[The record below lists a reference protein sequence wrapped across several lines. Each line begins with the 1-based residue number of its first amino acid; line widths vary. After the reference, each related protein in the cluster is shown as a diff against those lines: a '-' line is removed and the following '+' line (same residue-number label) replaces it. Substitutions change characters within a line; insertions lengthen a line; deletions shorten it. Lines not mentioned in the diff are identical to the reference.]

1 MNNRPVDKVRGM
13 LDLLP
18 DERQAQAAIGEML
31 ATHIAS
37 YGYRV
42 IELPVLE
49 QTELYL
55 RKVGQ
60 EMVGK
65 LYAFRHHNR
74 DLCLRPELTASV
86 VRAFVAYYQNAG
98 LPLRLAYT
106 GPVFRYEAPGK
117 GRYRQFT
124 EVGVELLGAGQPTA
138 DAEVIH
144 VAAAGLERLGLRD
157 YQVVIG
163 HIGIAQAFLAGLA
176 LDERVRDWLTWSME
190 DLRRH
195 DAEQMHHALDGML
208 PGRHR
213 SAETREI
220 GDIDAPALDAALAA
234 AGAATGW
241 GALPPEEAEQVVLRV
256 LRGAGFDLSGS
267 RRTPEEIARR
277 LVGKL
282 TQRRGNADVE
292 RALGFLRRLARLR
305 GAPDAVLADLRSLLA
320 EERLADD
327 AVRQVE
333 ALLADLDAYGL
344 PRERITLDAGL
355 GRGLHFYTG
364 IIFEIYDGPAQ
375 LAGGGRYD
383 DLATVLG
390 ARERTPACGFAYG
403 LERVVEVLQERGL
416 APAPALDRPDVLV
429 CAVSPA
435 ESAYAIRVAQALR
448 GSGRR
453 VELDVRQRGV
463 RANLEAAN
471 RRTIPFVAIVG
482 EAEQRDE
489 TYVWRD
495 MTARAEERR
504 SLSAPA
510 PVEAGL

>member
-1 MNNRPVDKVRGM
+1 MVNRPVEKVRGM

-18 DERQAQAAIGEML
+18 EQRQAQQAVGAALEAHL
-31 ATHIAS
+31 AA
-37 YGYRV
+37 YGYRLV
-42 IELPVLE
+42 ELPVLE

-60 EMVGK
+60 EMAGK

-86 VRAFVAYYQNAG
+86 MRAYVAYYQNAS
-98 LPLRLAYT
+98 LPLRLGYH
-106 GPVFRYEAPGK
+106 GPVFRYEAPGR

-124 EVGVELLGAGQPTA
+124 ELGVELIGAGAPAA

-144 VAAAGLERLGLRD
+144 LAAAGLERLGLRD

-176 LDERVRDWLTWSME
+176 LDQRVRDWLTWSME

-195 DAEQMHHALDGML
+195 DAEQLHHALSALL
-208 PGRHR
+208 PAANG
-213 SAETREI
+213 A
-220 GDIDAPALDAALAA
+220 GPALDEALAA

-241 GALPPEEAEQVVLRV
+241 EGLPPDEAERVVLRV
-256 LRGAGFDLSGS
+256 LRSAGFDLSGS

-282 TQRRGNADVE
+282 ARRQSNADVE
-292 RALGFLRRLARLR
+292 RALAFLRRLARLR
-305 GAPDAVLADLRSLLA
+305 GAPAVVLADLRALLA
-320 EERLADD
+320 EERLPD
-327 AVRQVE
+327 AAVGQVE
-333 ALLADLDAYGL
+333 ALLDGLAAYGL
-344 PRERITLDAGL
+344 PPARITLDAGL

-364 IIFEIYDGPAQ
+364 IIFEIYDGAGVDQ

-383 DLATVLG
+383 DLASVLG

-403 LERVVEVLQERGL
+403 LERVVEALTVRGL
-416 APAPALDRPDVLV
+416 APAAPAVAPEVLV
-429 CAVSPA
+429 CAVSAA
-435 ESAYAIRVAQALR
+435 ESAYAIQVAQALR
-448 GSGRR
+448 AEGRR
-453 VELDVRQRGV
+453 VELDVRGRGV

-471 RRTIPFVAIVG
+471 RRGIPYVAIVG
-482 EAEQRDE
+482 EAERRAGA
-489 TYVWRD
+489 YVWRD
-495 MTARAEERR
+495 MAAQAQECRR
-504 SLSAPA
+504 LKT
-510 PVEAGL
+510 ED

>member
-1 MNNRPVDKVRGM
+1 MENQPIDKVRGM

-18 DERQAQAAIGEML
+18 DERRVQVAVGETLAA
-31 ATHIAS
+31 HIAA
-37 YGYRV
+37 YGYRALD
-42 IELPVLE
+42 LPVLE
-49 QTELYL
+49 RTELYL

-60 EMVGK
+60 EMVAK

-86 VRAFVAYYQNAG
+86 VRAYVAYYQNAG
-98 LPLRLAYT
+98 LPLRLAYA

-124 EVGVELLGAGQPTA
+124 EVGVELLGAGLPAA

-144 VAAAGLERLGLRD
+144 IAADGLERLGLRD
-157 YQVVIG
+157 YRVVIG
-163 HIGIAQAFLAGLA
+163 HIGIAQAFLAGLT
-176 LDERVRDWLTWSME
+176 LDDRVRDWLTWSME
-190 DLRRH
+190 DLRQH
-195 DAEQMHHALDGML
+195 DEEHLHHALDAVL
-208 PGRHR
+208 PAANG
-213 SAETREI
+213 A
-220 GDIDAPALDAALAA
+220 APALDEALAA
-234 AGAATGW
+234 AGEVTGW
-241 GALPPEEAEQVVLRV
+241 GALPPDEAERVVLRV

-305 GAPDAVLADLRSLLA
+305 GAPDAVLADLRALLA

-333 ALLADLDAYGL
+333 ALLEDLDAYGL
-344 PRERITLDAGL
+344 SRERITLDAGL

-364 IIFEIYDGPAQ
+364 IIFEIYEGASQ

-403 LERVVEVLQERGL
+403 LERIVEVLQARGL
-416 APAPALDRPDVLV
+416 TPTLPTDGPEVLV

-435 ESAYAIRVAQALR
+435 ESAYAIRVAHTLR
-448 GSGRR
+448 QRGRR

-463 RANLEAAN
+463 RANLETAN
-471 RRTIPFVAIVG
+471 RRAIPYVAIVG
-482 EAEQRDE
+482 EAERRDA

-495 MTARAEERR
+495 MAARAEEQRA
-504 SLSAPA
+504 L
-510 PVEAGL
+510 AGVALEQPS